1 MCNKTVD
8 NYRNAWECVP
18 ERYKTQKACDAA
30 ANIYPFTIKLIPE
43 YFVTQ
48 KCKIKQLIDVF
59 LYIILF
65 LINIKYKKICY
76 KVLSEDP
83 FLVLYCPDKYEIQG
97 MCDEA
102 VDDSITILKPVSDW
116 FVTYNMIKKLYTTFY
131 ADENILY
138 FNEDLVILY
147 FLVMKWVFLI

>member
-48 KCKIKQLIDVF
+48 K
-59 LYIILF
+59 
-65 LINIKYKKICY
+65 
-76 KVLSEDP
+76 
-83 FLVLYCPDKYEIQG
+83 
-97 MCDEA
+97 
-102 VDDSITILKPVSDW
+102 
-116 FVTYNMIKKLYTTFY
+116 
-131 ADENILY
+131 
-138 FNEDLVILY
+138 
-147 FLVMKWVFLI
+147 